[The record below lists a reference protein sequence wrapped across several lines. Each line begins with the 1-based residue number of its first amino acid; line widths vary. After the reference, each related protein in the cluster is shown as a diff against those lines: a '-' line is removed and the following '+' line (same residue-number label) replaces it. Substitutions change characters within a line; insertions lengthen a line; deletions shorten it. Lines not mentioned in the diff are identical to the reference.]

1 MSDLTPAVT
10 IVDGQPR
17 VSSIDI
23 AEKFEKQ
30 HADVLKAI
38 RKLLADLPKEFTEG
52 NFSLSEFTD
61 PTGRKL
67 PMYHLT
73 RDAFSL
79 LAMGFTGKKALAW
92 KVKYIEAFNGM
103 EAELL
108 KTAKKRVERNGVRKI
123 GGRKKAI
130 PEKQTTLAGEGM
142 EAMKKL
148 MRLRADVFEVSL
160 EVQNAL
166 AKPFWNCNEGWKAES
181 MKVFANELHDSTGS
195 FFMAINNNMLAVE
208 HMFRAYI
215 EAEKFVV
222 HQ

>member
-1 MSDLTPAVT
+1 MSDLIPAVT
-10 IVDGQPR
+10 IVDGQPMTTSLD
-17 VSSIDI
+17 V
-23 AEKFEKQ
+23 AEKFDKP
-30 HADVLKAI
+30 HKDVLAAI
-38 RKLLADLPKEFTEG
+38 RKLIEDLPKDFIER
-52 NFSLSEFTD
+52 NFALSEYTD

-67 PMYHLT
+67 PMYYLT

-79 LAMGFTGKKALAW
+79 LAMGFTGKAALAW
-92 KVKYIEAFNGM
+92 KVRYIEAFNGM

-108 KTAKKRVERNGVRKI
+108 KTTKKRLERNGARKI
-123 GGRKKAI
+123 GERKKAI
-130 PEKQTTLAGEGM
+130 PETHATLGGEGI
-142 EAMKKL
+142 EAIKKI

-166 AKPFWNCNEGWKAES
+166 AKPFWNRNEGWQAES
-181 MKVFANELHDSTGS
+181 MKVFARELRDSTGN
-195 FFMAINNNMLAVE
+195 FFMAINSNMLAVE